1 MHESC
6 VVLLFVG
13 DARIRPDMELRH
25 LRYFVTVA
33 EELHFSRAAA
43 RLYLTVPSL
52 SQQIKV
58 LERHVGTPLF
68 ERDRRHVVLT
78 EAGRLLLQ
86 HAQGLLADAD
96 RAMAEMR
103 AYSAG
108 LTGHLRIGL
117 LIGNAG
123 NLTMPILE
131 SFRNAHPHVELS
143 FVTLDFAGQ
152 LTGLLGNRVDVAF
165 VRPPLDDE
173 RLDVLTLAVE
183 PRVAVVPAQSE
194 LADADEVTLADVVDR
209 PFIDRY
215 GLAMP
220 ESWIAFWLLAEERGG
235 ADAHCQESH
244 RPLDSYAAV
253 LLDIALNKTMT
264 TVPACVGLATTDP
277 AVRTVPIRGLECEI
291 AVCSRRNDTSPLV
304 RDFREIAAHTARAL
318 IHLVPGG

>member
-1 MHESC
+1 
-6 VVLLFVG
+6 
-13 DARIRPDMELRH
+13 MELRH

-52 SQQIKV
+52 SQQIRV

-86 HAQGLLADAD
+86 HAEGLLANAD

-117 LIGNAG
+117 LIGNAA

-131 SFRNAHPHVELS
+131 SFRTTHPHVELS

-152 LTGLLGNRVDVAF
+152 LSGLLGNRVDVAF
-165 VRPPLDDE
+165 VRPPLEDE
-173 RLDVLTLAVE
+173 RLDVLTLAIE
-183 PRVAVVPAQSE
+183 PRVAVVPARSE
-194 LADADEVTLADVVDR
+194 LADAEELTVADVVDR
-209 PFIDRY
+209 PFIDRH

-220 ESWIAFWLLAEERGG
+220 ASWTAFWLLTEERGG
-235 ADAHCQESH
+235 LDAHGPGSH
-244 RPLDSYAAV
+244 RMMDSYETV
-253 LLDIALNKTMT
+253 LLDIALHKTMT
-264 TVPACVGLATTDP
+264 TVPACVGRATTDP
-277 AVRTVPIRGLECEI
+277 AVKTIPLRGLECEI

-304 RDFREIAAHTARAL
+304 GDFREIAAHTARQL
-318 IHLVPGG
+318 IHTVPGGHLPGR